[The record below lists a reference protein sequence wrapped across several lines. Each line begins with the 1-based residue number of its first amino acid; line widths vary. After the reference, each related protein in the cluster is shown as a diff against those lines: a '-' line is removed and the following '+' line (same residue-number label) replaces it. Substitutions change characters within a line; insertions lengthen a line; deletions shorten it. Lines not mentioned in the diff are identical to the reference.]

1 MFYICCSYIKCDYNV
16 RFSRDSCDLE
26 MENTKVEHLGG
37 CHCGKVRWRVLA
49 SNRPTGHMTLGIL
62 K

>member
-1 MFYICCSYIKCDYNV
+1 MSDF
-16 RFSRDSCDLE
+16 RGTQGFSRDNPE

>member
-1 MFYICCSYIKCDYNV
+1 MSDF
-16 RFSRDSCDLE
+16 RGTQGFSRDNLE